1 MKTSIFLL
9 LVFTH
14 ELLSCNSRREAFINE
29 YRMPVTTEEKGAQ
42 LNSEVAVK
50 LPDIVFVSG
59 SQRPGLTI
67 RPKSVATFTFK
78 VRNIG
83 KVDYNGYVLIEGI
96 GGVSGGCQGLK
107 SGETK
112 EVVVK
117 FTANSKSATYTL
129 KFDID
134 PYNVIA
140 ESNESNNRSRAFTV
154 KTTL

>member
-1 MKTSIFLL
+1 M
-9 LVFTH
+9 
-14 ELLSCNSRREAFINE
+14 NE
-29 YRMPVTTEEKGAQ
+29 YRMQGVSEEGTQ
-42 LNSEVAVK
+42 SDSEAVGK

-67 RPKSVATFTFK
+67 RPKSIATFTFK

-96 GGVSGGCQGLK
+96 GGVSGGCHGLK

-140 ESNESNNRSRAFTV
+140 ESNELNNRSRSFTV